1 MAEFIGKG
9 YVECDQNRLVQIYI
23 SRKSIGPNI
32 YKSQIYN
39 VKNTNVLDD
48 ILERYY
54 KIFDSEVGKI
64 KDVLVKIP
72 VLSETKFIFHKA
84 RPVPYATEEKVENE

>member
-1 MAEFIGKG
+1 MI
-9 YVECDQNRLVQIYI
+9 R
-23 SRKSIGPNI
+23 PNI

-39 VKNTNVLDD
+39 VKDNNLLDD

-54 KIFDSEVGKI
+54 EIFDSEVGKI

-72 VLSETKFIFHKA
+72 VLSETKLISYKA
-84 RPVPYATEEKVENE
+84 RPVPYAIEEKVENE